1 MTTIEVSAEDTLEL
15 VSANIQKHFP
25 TTVFAVRLEEPVID
39 REEICGID
47 VVSME
52 GPSRDQ
58 VEDSLDPFQS
68 VNWDPSTG
76 ELDGRVHLAID
87 PEGDLV
93 QVVYNIDYIFCDGPT
108 VAMEQF

>member
-1 MTTIEVSAEDTLEL
+1 MTTIEVSAEETLEL

-25 TTVFAVRLEEPVID
+25 TTVFAIRLEEPVID
-39 REEICGID
+39 REDICGID
-47 VVSME
+47 VVWMD

-58 VEDSLDPFQS
+58 VEDLLDPFQS

-76 ELDGRVHLAID
+76 ELGGRVHLAID
-87 PEGDLV
+87 PEGELI